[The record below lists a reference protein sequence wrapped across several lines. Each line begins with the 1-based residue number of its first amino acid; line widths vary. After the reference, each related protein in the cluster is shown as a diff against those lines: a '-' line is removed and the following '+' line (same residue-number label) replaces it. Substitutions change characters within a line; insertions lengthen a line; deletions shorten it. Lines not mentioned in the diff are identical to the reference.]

1 MNENI
6 NLDSTIN
13 EERVYKRIDSEL
25 CGNIIERKDNYASV
39 RFVPTKKMIVDD
51 NMIIHYGFIF
61 SSASFCAISAVNKP
75 NSIIIYSEVK
85 FLSPV
90 ELGNEIIFK
99 ANTLQSDLK
108 KREVLVE
115 GYLFNIKIFDA
126 MFHIVIFEQSI
137 FKIDFNKID

>member
-1 MNENI
+1 MDENI

>member
-6 NLDSTIN
+6 NLDSIVN
-13 EERVYKRIDSEL
+13 EERVYKRVDSEL
-25 CGNIIERKDNYASV
+25 CGTVIERKDNYASV
-39 RFVPTKKMIVDD
+39 KFVPTKKMIVDD

>member
-1 MNENI
+1 
-6 NLDSTIN
+6 
-13 EERVYKRIDSEL
+13 
-25 CGNIIERKDNYASV
+25 
-39 RFVPTKKMIVDD
+39 MIVDD